1 MIAKSE
7 HWNLSKVT
15 KLVLCQLIAM
25 GVCLV
30 VTLHYSPASE
40 TLLQVNR
47 ERLLFYA
54 ATLGVFFLLAG
65 EVSGLFVDQRRNGAW
80 KRVFLTLVS
89 SGLGVLGLI
98 ILVWTIE
105 FDFVGRFAAF
115 KMLSGVAL
123 LVYLFLALQVFLSQ
137 GNPWRTLVL
146 ASGERKERIRAYLGF
161 ESADVVW
168 VELGDGP
175 MDKESLLRTCDT
187 EEVELILLEEEQ
199 EREVPVMSLLASG
212 VRVMGVAAFVET
224 FCQRIPPAEVDAA
237 WLTKL
242 NLRQRDPIAR
252 RVKRLNDLLLAS
264 LGLVLSLP
272 ILLLASLAILLDSGF
287 PIFFHQTRTG
297 YLGRPYTLFK
307 LRTMRQDAEGGGAQW
322 AQEQDKRVTYVG
334 RFLRKTRI
342 DEIPQLWNVIKGE
355 MSLVGP
361 RPERP
366 ELDEEIERTSP
377 FWKCRYL
384 LKPGITGWAQ
394 IKYQYASDL
403 ESSEK
408 KLSYDLFYVKNA
420 SFFLDL
426 EIILSTLRSIMK
438 GSR

>member
-1 MIAKSE
+1 
-7 HWNLSKVT
+7 
-15 KLVLCQLIAM
+15 M
-25 GVCLV
+25 GVCLF
-30 VTLHYSPASE
+30 VTLYHSPTSE

-54 ATLGVFFLLAG
+54 ASFGVFFLLAG
-65 EVSGLFVDQRRNGAW
+65 EVSGLFVDHRKSGVW
-80 KRVFLTLVS
+80 KKIFLSLMS
-89 SGLGVLGLI
+89 SGLSVFCLV
-98 ILVWTIE
+98 ILVWTVE
-105 FDFVGRFAAF
+105 FDFVGRFAAL
-115 KMLSGVAL
+115 KMLGGLGL
-123 LVYLFLALQVFLSQ
+123 LAYIFLSLLGSLSQ

-146 ASGERKERIRAYLGF
+146 ASGERRKQIRDYLGPE
-161 ESADVVW
+161 ESKVTW
-168 VELGDGP
+168 VDLEGVP
-175 MDKESLLRTCDT
+175 MDKDFLVRDCDSNG
-187 EEVELILLEEEQ
+187 VELLLLEEEQ
-199 EREVPVMSLLASG
+199 ESEVPVMPLLASG

-224 FCQRIPPAEVDAA
+224 FCQRIPPTEVDAA

-242 NLRQRDPIAR
+242 NLRQRDPIVR
-252 RVKRLNDLLLAS
+252 RVKRMIDLLLAS
-264 LGLVLSLP
+264 LGLILSLP
-272 ILLLASLAILLDSGF
+272 LLLLVGIAIVLDSGF
-287 PIFFHQTRTG
+287 PLFFQQTRTG
-297 YLGRPYTLFK
+297 YLGRPYTLYK
-307 LRTMRQDAEGGGAQW
+307 LRTMRQAAEEGGVQW
-322 AQEQDKRVTYVG
+322 AKEQDNRVTLVG

-342 DEIPQLWNVIKGE
+342 DEIPQLWNVIRGE

-366 ELDEEIERTSP
+366 ELDEEIERISP

-403 ESSEK
+403 ESSEE

-426 EIILSTLRSIMK
+426 EIILSTFRSIMK

>member
-1 MIAKSE
+1 
-7 HWNLSKVT
+7 
-15 KLVLCQLIAM
+15 
-25 GVCLV
+25 VCLFV
-30 VTLHYSPASE
+30 ILYHSPVSE

-54 ATLGVFFLLAG
+54 ASFGVFFLLAG
-65 EVSGLFVDQRRNGAW
+65 EVSGLFVDQKRSSAW

-89 SGLGVLGLI
+89 SGLGVFGLI

-105 FDFVGRFAAF
+105 FDFVGRFAAL
-115 KMLSGVAL
+115 KMLGGVGLIA
-123 LVYLFLALQVFLSQ
+123 YFFITLQDFLSRR
-137 GNPWRTLVL
+137 NPWRTLVL
-146 ASGERKERIRAYLGF
+146 VSDERRKEIRSYIGPEEANV
-161 ESADVVW
+161 AW
-168 VELGDGP
+168 VDLDGDP
-175 MDKESLLRTCDT
+175 TDKESLLRSCDASG
-187 EEVELILLEEEQ
+187 VELLLLEEEQ
-199 EREVPVMSLLASG
+199 ECEVPIMPMLASG
-212 VRVMGVAAFVET
+212 VKVMGIAAFVET

-242 NLRQRDPIAR
+242 NLGQRDPIAR
-252 RVKRLNDLLLAS
+252 RVKRLNDLLLAF
-264 LGLVLSLP
+264 LGLVLSFPL
-272 ILLLASLAILLDSGF
+272 LLLAGAAIVLDSGF

-297 YLGRPYTLFK
+297 YLGRPYVLHK
-307 LRTMRQDAEGGGAQW
+307 LRTMRQGAEEGVAQW
-322 AQEQDKRVTYVG
+322 AQEQDMRVTLVG

-366 ELDEEIERTSP
+366 ELDEEIERTSS

-394 IKYQYASDL
+394 IRYRYASDI
-403 ESSEK
+403 ESSDE

-426 EIILSTLRSIMK
+426 EIILSTLRSLMK

>member
-1 MIAKSE
+1 
-7 HWNLSKVT
+7 
-15 KLVLCQLIAM
+15 M
-25 GVCLV
+25 G
-30 VTLHYSPASE
+30 
-40 TLLQVNR
+40 
-47 ERLLFYA
+47 
-54 ATLGVFFLLAG
+54 
-65 EVSGLFVDQRRNGAW
+65 
-80 KRVFLTLVS
+80 
-89 SGLGVLGLI
+89 I
-98 ILVWTIE
+98 
-105 FDFVGRFAAF
+105 
-115 KMLSGVAL
+115 
-123 LVYLFLALQVFLSQ
+123 
-137 GNPWRTLVL
+137 
-146 ASGERKERIRAYLGF
+146 
-161 ESADVVW
+161 
-168 VELGDGP
+168 
-175 MDKESLLRTCDT
+175 
-187 EEVELILLEEEQ
+187 
-199 EREVPVMSLLASG
+199 
-212 VRVMGVAAFVET
+212 AAFVET

-307 LRTMRQDAEGGGAQW
+307 LRTMRQDAEGGGVQW

-394 IKYQYASDL
+394 IKYQYASD
-403 ESSEK
+403 SRK
-408 KLSYDLFYVKNA
+408 FGGK
-420 SFFLDL
+420 
-426 EIILSTLRSIMK
+426 IILRLVLCQKRLLFLGFGNYSCQHCARL
-438 GSR
+438 

>member
-1 MIAKSE
+1 M
-7 HWNLSKVT
+7 
-15 KLVLCQLIAM
+15 
-25 GVCLV
+25 
-30 VTLHYSPASE
+30 
-40 TLLQVNR
+40 
-47 ERLLFYA
+47 
-54 ATLGVFFLLAG
+54 
-65 EVSGLFVDQRRNGAW
+65 
-80 KRVFLTLVS
+80 
-89 SGLGVLGLI
+89 
-98 ILVWTIE
+98 
-105 FDFVGRFAAF
+105 
-115 KMLSGVAL
+115 
-123 LVYLFLALQVFLSQ
+123 
-137 GNPWRTLVL
+137 
-146 ASGERKERIRAYLGF
+146 
-161 ESADVVW
+161 
-168 VELGDGP
+168 
-175 MDKESLLRTCDT
+175 
-187 EEVELILLEEEQ
+187 
-199 EREVPVMSLLASG
+199 
-212 VRVMGVAAFVET
+212 ET

-394 IKYQYASDL
+394 IKYQYASD
-403 ESSEK
+403 SRK
-408 KLSYDLFYVKNA
+408 FGGK
-420 SFFLDL
+420 
-426 EIILSTLRSIMK
+426 IILRLVLCQKRLLFLGFGNYFVNITLDYEGKPMK
-438 GSR
+438 KILVTGGAGYIGSHTTLVFWKPVTKWLC

>member
-1 MIAKSE
+1 
-7 HWNLSKVT
+7 
-15 KLVLCQLIAM
+15 
-25 GVCLV
+25 VCLFV
-30 VTLHYSPASE
+30 ILYHSPVSE

-54 ATLGVFFLLAG
+54 ASFGVFFLLAG
-65 EVSGLFVDQRRNGAW
+65 EVSGLFVDQKRSSAW

-89 SGLGVLGLI
+89 SGLGVFGLI

-105 FDFVGRFAAF
+105 FDFVGRFAAL
-115 KMLSGVAL
+115 KMLGGVGLIA
-123 LVYLFLALQVFLSQ
+123 YFFITLQDFLSRR
-137 GNPWRTLVL
+137 NPWRTLVL
-146 ASGERKERIRAYLGF
+146 VSDERRKEIRSYIGPEEANV
-161 ESADVVW
+161 AW
-168 VELGDGP
+168 VDLDGDP
-175 MDKESLLRTCDT
+175 TDKESLLRSCDASG
-187 EEVELILLEEEQ
+187 VELLLLEEEQ
-199 EREVPVMSLLASG
+199 ECEVPIMPMLASG
-212 VRVMGVAAFVET
+212 VKVMGIAAFVET

-252 RVKRLNDLLLAS
+252 RVKRLNDLLLAF
-264 LGLVLSLP
+264 LGLVLSFPL
-272 ILLLASLAILLDSGF
+272 LLLAGVAIVLDSGF

-297 YLGRPYTLFK
+297 YLGRPYVLHK
-307 LRTMRQDAEGGGAQW
+307 LRTMRQGAEEGVAQW
-322 AQEQDKRVTYVG
+322 AQEQDMRVTLVG

-366 ELDEEIERTSP
+366 ELDEEIERTSS

-394 IKYQYASDL
+394 IRYRYASDI
-403 ESSEK
+403 ESSDE

-426 EIILSTLRSIMK
+426 EIILSTLRSLMK

>member
-15 KLVLCQLIAM
+15 KLVFCQLIAM

-89 SGLGVLGLI
+89 SGLSVLGLI

-123 LVYLFLALQVFLSQ
+123 LVYLFLAFQGFLSQ

-161 ESADVVW
+161 ESVDVVW

-175 MDKESLLRTCDT
+175 MDKESLLRTCDA
-187 EEVELILLEEEQ
+187 EEVELLLLEEEQ

-212 VRVMGVAAFVET
+212 VRVMGVASFVET
-224 FCQRIPPAEVDAA
+224 FCQRIPPSEVDAA

-242 NLRQRDPIAR
+242 NLRQRDPIVR

-272 ILLLASLAILLDSGF
+272 LLLLAGLAIVLDTGF
-287 PIFFHQTRTG
+287 PLFFHQTRTG

-307 LRTMRQDAEGGGAQW
+307 LRTMRQDAEGEGAQW

-403 ESSEK
+403 ESSEE

>member
-123 LVYLFLALQVFLSQ
+123 LVYLFLALQGFLSQ

>member
-1 MIAKSE
+1 MITKSE
-7 HWNLSKVT
+7 HWNFSKVA
-15 KLVLCQLIAM
+15 KLAVCQLIAM
-25 GVCLV
+25 SVCLFV
-30 VTLHYSPASE
+30 ILYHSPVSE

-54 ATLGVFFLLAG
+54 ASFGVFFLLAG
-65 EVSGLFVDQRRNGAW
+65 EVSGLFVDQKRSSAW

-89 SGLGVLGLI
+89 SGLGVFGLI

-105 FDFVGRFAAF
+105 FDFVGRFAAL
-115 KMLSGVAL
+115 KMLGGVGLIA
-123 LVYLFLALQVFLSQ
+123 YFFITLQDFLSRR
-137 GNPWRTLVL
+137 NPWRTLVL
-146 ASGERKERIRAYLGF
+146 VSDERRKEIRSYIGPEEANV
-161 ESADVVW
+161 AW
-168 VELGDGP
+168 VDLDGDP
-175 MDKESLLRTCDT
+175 TDKESLLRSCDASG
-187 EEVELILLEEEQ
+187 VELLLLEEEQ
-199 EREVPVMSLLASG
+199 ECEVPIMPMLASG
-212 VRVMGVAAFVET
+212 VKVMGIAAFVET

-242 NLRQRDPIAR
+242 NLGQRDPIAR
-252 RVKRLNDLLLAS
+252 RVKRLNDLLLAF
-264 LGLVLSLP
+264 LGLVLSFPL
-272 ILLLASLAILLDSGF
+272 LLLAGVAIVLDSGF

-297 YLGRPYTLFK
+297 YLGRPYVLHK
-307 LRTMRQDAEGGGAQW
+307 LRTMRQGAEEGVAQW
-322 AQEQDKRVTYVG
+322 AQEQDMRVTLVG

-366 ELDEEIERTSP
+366 ELDEEIERTSS

-394 IKYQYASDL
+394 IRYRYASDI
-403 ESSEK
+403 ESSDE

-426 EIILSTLRSIMK
+426 EIILSTLRSLMK

>member
-15 KLVLCQLIAM
+15 KLVFCQLIAM

-30 VTLHYSPASE
+30 VTLYYSPASE
-40 TLLQVNR
+40 TLLLVNR

-54 ATLGVFFLLAG
+54 ATFGVFFLLAG

-105 FDFVGRFAAF
+105 FDFLGRFAAF

-123 LVYLFLALQVFLSQ
+123 LVYLFLALQGFLSQ

-146 ASGERKERIRAYLGF
+146 ASGERKERIRAYLGI

-168 VELGDGP
+168 VELSDGP
-175 MDKESLLRTCDT
+175 MDKESLLRTCDA
-187 EEVELILLEEEQ
+187 EEVELLLLEEEQ

-242 NLRQRDPIAR
+242 NLRQRDPIVR

-272 ILLLASLAILLDSGF
+272 LLLLAGLAIVLDTGF
-287 PIFFHQTRTG
+287 PLFFHQTRTG

-322 AQEQDKRVTYVG
+322 AQKHDKRVTYVG

-403 ESSEK
+403 ESSEE